1 MKKKQRIVDEL
12 NQTSN
17 KHLIMVK
24 YKDDHKLNEEWVY
37 NGPDLDESKI
47 LWARHMSEEK
57 NHSLK
62 AYFKD
67 RKFWLINADETEVEL
82 LDY

>member
-1 MKKKQRIVDEL
+1 
-12 NQTSN
+12 
-17 KHLIMVK
+17 
-24 YKDDHKLNEEWVY
+24 
-37 NGPDLDESKI
+37 
-47 LWARHMSEEK
+47 MSEEK